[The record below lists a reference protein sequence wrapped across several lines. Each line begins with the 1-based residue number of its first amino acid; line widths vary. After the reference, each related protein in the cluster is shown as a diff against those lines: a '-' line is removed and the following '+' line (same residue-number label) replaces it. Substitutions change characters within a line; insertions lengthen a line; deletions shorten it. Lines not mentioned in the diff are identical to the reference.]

1 MKSLIKKTALVLAFS
16 SAAVAATVLIT
27 KDEVNKKVA
36 TLIAPYNTATTQMS
50 LAFTDLN
57 IDDIRTL
64 DFGVQAHVSKT
75 GPKNTVDL
83 KVSNVAYHYGNGVN
97 PTVSGKLVLKT
108 NLVKWIGQE
117 AINGMAADFEDIAK
131 NALASMTEDYGDAVK
146 VKAVVDNLQ
155 RDANGNVLSAR
166 VRISAVLDLN
176 KLPGDVAIESVDFK
190 KADMVLAA
198 TQGGVS
204 GSVKVVLNPWNRSFK
219 SDQNGLREYV
229 LALINDDQEAYQNI
243 VQILGFADQMAESI
257 VNTDATEDVA
267 AE

>member
-36 TLIAPYNTATTQMS
+36 VLTAPYNNATTQMT

-64 DFGVQAHVSKT
+64 DFGVQGHVSKI

-97 PTVSGKLVLKT
+97 PTVTGKLVLKT

-166 VRISAVLDLN
+166 VRISAALDLN
-176 KLPGDVAIESVDFK
+176 KLPGDVAIETVDFK
-190 KADMVLAA
+190 KAEMVLAA

-204 GSVKVVLNPWNRSFK
+204 GSVKVVLNPWHRTFK
-219 SDQNGLREYV
+219 SEQNGLREYV
-229 LALINDDQEAYQNI
+229 LALLNDDQDTYAMIGNVME
-243 VQILGFADQMAESI
+243 FANQFAESI
-257 VNTDATEDVA
+257 VNQDATEEVA
-267 AE
+267 E